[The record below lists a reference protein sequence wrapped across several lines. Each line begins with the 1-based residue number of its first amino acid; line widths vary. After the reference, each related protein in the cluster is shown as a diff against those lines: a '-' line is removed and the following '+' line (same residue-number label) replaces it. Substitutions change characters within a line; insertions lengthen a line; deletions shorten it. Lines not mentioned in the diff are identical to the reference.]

1 MINVIA
7 DKCIGCNACIRVCP
21 VPNANRY
28 DGKVVH
34 VNDDKCIRCGECVK
48 NCQHGARYY
57 TDGLEEMMR
66 LIKTKK
72 VSLVVAPAI
81 KTAMDGKWRH
91 VLQWLKDMGVNEVY
105 DASFGAD
112 ICTYLHLEYVKQ
124 NPNAKIISQPCAA
137 IVNYVEKH
145 KPELLPKLSPVHSP
159 LLCTAVYVKK
169 YLGNH
174 DTLIGLTPCIA
185 KGDEFA
191 NTGYI
196 SLNVTFRRLME
207 YIEEHHVVLGKGHSP
222 FEFSKAR
229 GFDGAFYPIPGGL
242 KECLK
247 VFAPDLSVTTS
258 EGVQK
263 IYEDLD
269 TYLETSPSKLPTVYD
284 VLSCEFG
291 CNSGAGAI
299 EKFDMFNSY
308 DIMMKVKGFAA
319 KNKKNE
325 RFHTKIFRDLELKDF
340 IRTYQNRC
348 TDKLPTMHELDP
360 VFNSMGKFTDA
371 DRHIDCHACGYKSCK
386 HMAMSIFAGNNTP
399 NNCIMFEKQQMAD
412 MKVRL
417 EARHRKLQDSVTQ
430 IHDSLESLTE
440 KIQPIAEHA
449 IGNSAK
455 NESIKADMA
464 VINRDIANVYDRA
477 GGIVEAVKKIS
488 IGINEYTEILG
499 QISGISD
506 QTNILAINASIEAA
520 RAGQYGKGFA
530 VVADEV
536 RTLAVKSAETLTEAK
551 ARTDEILSSVTEIK
565 NSSDAIIGEVTNTK
579 ENVSNTD
586 RAVEALNASSQ
597 LISDS
602 VSEITAVIEEL
613 NAVAAELVKS

>member
-137 IVNYVEKH
+137 IVNYAEKH

-348 TDKLPTMHELDP
+348 TDKMPTMHELDP
-360 VFNSMGKFTDA
+360 VFNSMGKFADA

-386 HMAMSIFAGNNTP
+386 HMAMSIYAGNNTP
-399 NNCIMFEKQQMAD
+399 NNCIMFEKQQMQD
-412 MKVRL
+412 MKARL
-417 EARHRKLQDSVTQ
+417 EARHGKLQDSVTQ

-440 KIQPIAEHA
+440 KIQPIAENA

-455 NESIKADMA
+455 NESIKSDMA

-477 GGIVEAVKKIS
+477 GGIADAVKKIS
-488 IGINEYTEILG
+488 TGINEYTEILG

-536 RTLAVKSAETLTEAK
+536 RTLAVKSAETLAEAK

>member
-137 IVNYVEKH
+137 IVNYAEKH

-207 YIEEHHVVLGKGHSP
+207 YIEENHITLGKGHSP

-360 VFNSMGKFTDA
+360 VFNSMGKFTDS

-386 HMAMSIFAGNNTP
+386 HMAMSIYAGNNTP
-399 NNCIMFEKQQMAD
+399 NNCIMFEKQQMQD
-412 MKVRL
+412 MKARL
-417 EARHRKLQDSVTQ
+417 EARHGKLQDSVTQ

-440 KIQPIAEHA
+440 KIQPIAENA

-455 NESIKADMA
+455 NESIKSDMA

-477 GGIVEAVKKIS
+477 GGIAEAVKKIS
-488 IGINEYTEILG
+488 TGINEYTEILG

-536 RTLAVKSAETLTEAK
+536 RTLAVKSAETLAEAK

-565 NSSDAIIGEVTNTK
+565 NSSDAIIG
-579 ENVSNTD
+579 
-586 RAVEALNASSQ
+586 
-597 LISDS
+597 
-602 VSEITAVIEEL
+602 
-613 NAVAAELVKS
+613 

>member
-1 MINVIA
+1 MIQVIA

-34 VNDDKCIRCGECVK
+34 CNDEQCIRCGECVK
-48 NCQHGARYY
+48 HCQHGARYY
-57 TDGLEEMMR
+57 TDGLEEMLK

-91 VLQWLKDMGVNEVY
+91 VLQWLKDMGVREVY

-137 IVNYVEKH
+137 IVNYAEKH

-174 DTLIGLTPCIA
+174 DILIGLTPCIA

-196 SLNVTFRRLME
+196 SHNVTFKRIME
-207 YIEEHHVVLGKGHSP
+207 YIEENNITLGKGYSP

-247 VFAPDLSVTTS
+247 VFAPELSVTTS

-269 TYLETSPSKLPTVYD
+269 TYLETAPSKLPTVYD

-291 CNSGAGAI
+291 CNSGAGAT

-325 RFHTKIFRDLELKDF
+325 RFHTKAFRDLELKDF

-348 TDKLPTMHELDP
+348 TDKLPSMHELDP
-360 VFNSMGKFTDA
+360 VFNSMGKFTDES
-371 DRHIDCHACGYKSCK
+371 RRIDCHACGYKSCK
-386 HMAMSIFAGNNTP
+386 HMAMSIYAGNNTP
-399 NNCIMFEKQQMAD
+399 NNCIMFEKQQMQD
-412 MKVRL
+412 MKSKL
-417 EARHRKLQDSVTQ
+417 EARHRKLQDSVTL

-440 KIQPIAEHA
+440 KIQPIAENA
-449 IGNSAK
+449 VGNSAK
-455 NESIKADMA
+455 NESIKKDMA
-464 VINRDIANVYDRA
+464 VISKDISNVYERTN
-477 GGIVEAVKKIS
+477 GIADAVKKINV
-488 IGINEYTEILG
+488 GINEYTDILG
-499 QISGISD
+499 QISNISD

-536 RTLAVKSAETLTEAK
+536 RTLAVKSAETLAVAK
-551 ARTDEILSSVTEIK
+551 ERTDEMLASVAEIR
-565 NSSDAIIGEVTNTK
+565 NSSDAIMGEVTNTK

-586 RAVEALNASSQ
+586 TAVEALNISSQ

-613 NAVAAELVKS
+613 NAVAAELVK

>member
-21 VPNANRY
+21 VSNANRY

-137 IVNYVEKH
+137 IVNYAEKH

-269 TYLETSPSKLPTVYD
+269 TYLETSPSKLPAVYD

-308 DIMMKVKGFAA
+308 DIMMKVKGFAE

-360 VFNSMGKFTDA
+360 VFNSMGKFNDA

-386 HMAMSIFAGNNTP
+386 HMAMSIFAGNNMP
-399 NNCIMFEKQQMAD
+399 NNCIMFEKQQMQD
-412 MKVRL
+412 MKARL
-417 EARHRKLQDSVTQ
+417 EARHGKLQDSVTQ

-440 KIQPIAEHA
+440 KIQPIAENA

-455 NESIKADMA
+455 NESIKSDMA

-477 GGIVEAVKKIS
+477 GGIADAVKKIS
-488 IGINEYTEILG
+488 TGINEYTEILG

-536 RTLAVKSAETLTEAK
+536 RTLAVKSAETLAEAK

>member
-1 MINVIA
+1 MSVQESLTKQRGI
-7 DKCIGCNACIRVCP
+7 
-21 VPNANRY
+21 
-28 DGKVVH
+28 
-34 VNDDKCIRCGECVK
+34 VK
-48 NCQHGARYY
+48 SFP
-57 TDGLEEMMR
+57 
-66 LIKTKK
+66 KK
-72 VSLVVAPAI
+72 QLWYIVQLFQ
-81 KTAMDGKWRH
+81 RR
-91 VLQWLKDMGVNEVY
+91 
-105 DASFGAD
+105 
-112 ICTYLHLEYVKQ
+112 
-124 NPNAKIISQPCAA
+124 II
-137 IVNYVEKH
+137 H
-145 KPELLPKLSPVHSP
+145 
-159 LLCTAVYVKK
+159 
-169 YLGNH
+169 
-174 DTLIGLTPCIA
+174 
-185 KGDEFA
+185 
-191 NTGYI
+191 
-196 SLNVTFRRLME
+196 
-207 YIEEHHVVLGKGHSP
+207 
-222 FEFSKAR
+222 
-229 GFDGAFYPIPGGL
+229 
-242 KECLK
+242 
-247 VFAPDLSVTTS
+247 
-258 EGVQK
+258 
-263 IYEDLD
+263 
-269 TYLETSPSKLPTVYD
+269 
-284 VLSCEFG
+284 
-291 CNSGAGAI
+291 
-299 EKFDMFNSY
+299 
-308 DIMMKVKGFAA
+308 
-319 KNKKNE
+319 
-325 RFHTKIFRDLELKDF
+325 F

-360 VFNSMGKFTDA
+360 VFNSMGKFNDA

-386 HMAMSIFAGNNTP
+386 HMAMSIFAGNNMP
-399 NNCIMFEKQQMAD
+399 NNCIMFEKQQMQD

-440 KIQPIAEHA
+440 KIQPIAENA

-455 NESIKADMA
+455 NESIKSDMA

-477 GGIVEAVKKIS
+477 GGIAEAVKKIS
-488 IGINEYTEILG
+488 TGINEYTEILG

-536 RTLAVKSAETLTEAK
+536 RTLAVKSAETLAEAK